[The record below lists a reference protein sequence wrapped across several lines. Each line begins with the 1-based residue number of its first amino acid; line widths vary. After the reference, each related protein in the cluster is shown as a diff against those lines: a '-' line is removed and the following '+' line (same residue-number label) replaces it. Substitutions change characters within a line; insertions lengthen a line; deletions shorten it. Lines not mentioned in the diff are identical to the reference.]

1 MKKRFVATILLVVL
15 AMSIVLTGCSSN
27 DSETGSD
34 VSSNVDNDDNTT
46 VNNDTDINNEIDTS
60 KQEDVETEEEIEY
73 AEDDVIITIGTV
85 SFSIYDEF
93 ETVIEPKLQAAG
105 FDTSA
110 VREERI
116 LYYDVNGI
124 EKMTIGM
131 KLREIDNGLYISLF
145 LFDTKGEKGK
155 AETFIKINGYDLTE
169 REDIIKKYEFEL
181 DKNGRTKEAKYITD
195 DVKLSVYK
203 NKLQLNRQF

>member
-15 AMSIVLTGCSSN
+15 AMSTVLTGCGSN
-27 DSETGSD
+27 DTETGSD
-34 VSSNVDNDDNTT
+34 VSSNVDNTT

-85 SFSIYDEF
+85 SFSVYDEF

-105 FDTSA
+105 FDTSE
-110 VREERI
+110 VRENRV
-116 LYYDVNGI
+116 LHYNVDGY
-124 EKMTIGM
+124 EKLTIGM
-131 KLREIDNGLYISLF
+131 KLREVDGGLYIFYFVFEPHS
-145 LFDTKGEKGK
+145 ENGK
-155 AETFIKINGYDLTE
+155 AKTFVKINGYDLTE

-181 DKNGRTKEAKYITD
+181 KKNGYTKEPKYITN
-195 DVKLSVYK
+195 DVKLDVYEYG
-203 NKLQLNRQF
+203 LRLYRQF